1 MFTDG
6 MGRRNSESSE
16 ALAKKYGS
24 CTAARM

>member
-6 MGRRNSESSE
+6 MGRRNSDSSE

-24 CTAARM
+24 WTAARL